1 LRTNVAGACC
11 LAFVRSGEMAFSA
24 LGKNLSVMSRLNAAI
39 SGDSAQDAETLLQV
53 LRDTHE
59 DLTDVAVGL
68 KDVALVG
75 SSIAAGSF
83 N

>member
-1 LRTNVAGACC
+1 VAGACA

-24 LGKNLSVMSRLNAAI
+24 LGQNSCVMSRLDAAI

-53 LRDTHE
+53 LRDTQE

-68 KDVALVG
+68 KDVSRVG
-75 SSIAAGSF
+75 SSIAA
-83 N
+83 